1 MNSLPK
7 SLLLFALWATT
18 FAASTAAPSVHAASS
33 RAWTGVVTS
42 VVDGDTVWVK
52 RAKASKTVKNVQGED
67 GVDIRIEGIDAPE
80 SCQAYG
86 PIAKEALT
94 KLVLRQKVRVT
105 SHRTDQYGRTVAR
118 LAIGTDDVGEWMVR
132 HGHAWSYHYRGD
144 KGPYA
149 EQEAMAQS
157 LGRGLFAASGPEQP
171 HEFRQRHGSCHVK

>member
-1 MNSLPK
+1 ML
-7 SLLLFALWATT
+7 ATM
-18 FAASTAAPSVHAASS
+18 FVAPTVHATSS

-52 RAKASKTVKNVQGED
+52 RGRATKADQATRSNHSTHAED

-80 SCQAYG
+80 SCQTYG
-86 PIAKEALT
+86 ITAKEALT

-118 LAIGTDDVGEWMVR
+118 LSLGPDDVGEWMVR

-149 EQEAMAQS
+149 EQEAAAQR
-157 LGRGLFAASGPEQP
+157 LGRGLFAASEAEQP
-171 HEFRQRHGSCHVK
+171 HAFRTRHGSCHVK

>member
-1 MNSLPK
+1 MPR
-7 SLLLFALWATT
+7 SLLLCPLLAALLAT
-18 FAASTAAPSVHAASS
+18 PCVHAASS

-52 RAKASKTVKNVQGED
+52 RSRAAKTDE

-80 SCQAYG
+80 SCQTYG
-86 PIAKEALT
+86 PTAKEALA
-94 KLVLRQKVRVT
+94 KLILRQKVRVT
-105 SHRTDQYGRTVAR
+105 AHRTDQYGRTVAR
-118 LAIGTDDVGEWMVR
+118 LAIGPDDVGDWMVR

-149 EQEAMAQS
+149 AQEAVAQS
-157 LGRGLFAASGPEQP
+157 LGRGLFATPGAEQP

>member
-1 MNSLPK
+1 MNSLLR
-7 SLLLFALWATT
+7 SLLLCTVLATT
-18 FAASTAAPSVHAASS
+18 FAAPLAHAVSS

-52 RAKASKTVKNVQGED
+52 RGKSVKDTQGED
-67 GVDIRIEGIDAPE
+67 GVDVRIEGIDAPE
-80 SCQAYG
+80 SCQTYG
-86 PIAKEALT
+86 LTAKEALA

-118 LAIGTDDVGEWMVR
+118 LAIGPDDVGDWMVR

-157 LGRGLFAASGPEQP
+157 LRRGLFATSGAEQP
-171 HEFRQRHGSCHVK
+171 HKFRQRHGTCHVK